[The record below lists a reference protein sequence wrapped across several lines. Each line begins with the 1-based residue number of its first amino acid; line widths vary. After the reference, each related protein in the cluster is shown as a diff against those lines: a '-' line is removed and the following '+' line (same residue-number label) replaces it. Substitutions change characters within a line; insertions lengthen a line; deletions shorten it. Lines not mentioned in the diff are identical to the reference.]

1 MDLRT
6 AERLFLKQL
15 DRAGVYKRLER
26 RAARTGMKK
35 QIVAWDALKGAELLK
50 DRGLPRR
57 AQPLGLAHRRGLL
70 RLNGEPDHFKGLILG
85 AAPPIFVEPEARR
98 QHGAHRVID
107 RTEKALTHKERKFD
121 LLLRQ
126 NRLLIQ
132 QGEDS
137 LELLVVAAVIRDGE
151 DDALASA
158 VAAGKRDVNAH
169 TGSGA
174 LGKLVRDQI
183 VIGLVKP
190 VCCGRDRDFRNHPGH
205 ARFSSR
211 AVIVSVNNQR
221 SMLSLPV

>member
-1 MDLRT
+1 M
-6 AERLFLKQL
+6 KQ
-15 DRAGVYKRLER
+15 
-26 RAARTGMKK
+26 
-35 QIVAWDALKGAELLK
+35 QIVAGYTLKGAELLE
-50 DRGLPRR
+50 DRSLTRR
-57 AQPLGLAHRRGLL
+57 PQPLCLAHGSSLL

-85 AAPPIFVEPEARR
+85 AAPPIFVEPEACR

-107 RTEKALTHKERKFD
+107 RAEKALTHKEGEFD
-121 LLLRQ
+121 LLLCQ

-137 LELLVVAAVIRDGE
+137 LELLVVTAMIRDGE
-151 DDALASA
+151 DDSLASA
-158 VAAGKRDVNAH
+158 VAPRRKRDVNAH

-174 LGKLVRDQI
+174 LRKFVRDQ
-183 VIGLVKP
+183 VVVGLVKP